1 MINGVREKISLF
13 KQPQALKGP
22 SWLMSGGQAAYTPA
36 LVGLEIVVP
45 LEEPFTAGCFC
56 ALRRKLCRER
66 ERRQAAPSPP
76 VWCRSHK
83 EAPRLSQKS
92 VPRKEERLGESGYSA
107 GTGTADTAAVVS
119 QAGRV
124 PRGGQSGEWEAG
136 EEREPAPRGA
146 ASLLAE
152 PSALLHDSVL
162 ILVSF

>member
-66 ERRQAAPSPP
+66 AEAGSSFPP
-76 VWCRSHK
+76 CLVS
-83 EAPRLSQKS
+83 LSQ
-92 VPRKEERLGESGYSA
+92 R
-107 GTGTADTAAVVS
+107 GTASLSEVS
-119 QAGRV
+119 PQE
-124 PRGGQSGEWEAG
+124 GGEAG
-136 EEREPAPRGA
+136 GERAQRGDGDCRHCRRGVPGW
-146 ASLLAE
+146 
-152 PSALLHDSVL
+152 PSASGRSERGVGGWRGERA
-162 ILVSF
+162 SPTRGCEPPG